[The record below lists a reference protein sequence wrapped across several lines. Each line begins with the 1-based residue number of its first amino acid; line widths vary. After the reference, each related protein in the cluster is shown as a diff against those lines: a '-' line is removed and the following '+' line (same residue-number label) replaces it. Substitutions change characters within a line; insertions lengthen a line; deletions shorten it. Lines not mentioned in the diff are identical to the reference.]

1 MVRID
6 AYASLPEGDEQ
17 FAPQFIQQCGA
28 LVLSR
33 NGREIEV
40 GLTDPD
46 DLALR
51 MEISRFFQSVSQEE
65 PNISFRTIDNSELA
79 SYIHI
84 RADREIQAEAEYAGA
99 AADRSQ
105 ALDRLANNAP
115 IINLVNGIIL
125 NAVRSLASDIHI
137 ERQKHEAL
145 VRYRLDGVLAPVRTI
160 PGNIFPGVATRIKIM
175 AGLNIMESRRPQ
187 DGRISVTLG
196 GRSLDIRVSVVPTAN
211 GESLVLRILNLQSA
225 PRSLDTI
232 GFTPDQLAVLKRNTR
247 LTQGLILLTGPTGS
261 GKTTTLNAMISSIN
275 DGMKKI
281 ITIED
286 PVEFQIDGVDQIQT
300 NDDIGLSFSSILR
313 RILRQDPNV
322 IMVGEIRDEET
333 AQLSIRAA
341 MTGHLVLSSLHT
353 NTAVGSI
360 QRLLDM
366 GIQPY
371 LLAGVLKTVSSQRL
385 VRKLCMH
392 CRKAESS
399 GETLAAIRDVH
410 KKLHLPPPA
419 PSHRTASI
427 FVPNPEGCSHCGGR
441 GYSGRTVVSEIVEID
456 RELEY
461 LIEKKADQ
469 KSIHDY
475 LQSNAHRS
483 LASDVTDK
491 VLGGVTSWEE
501 AQSAILV
508 NV

>member
-6 AYASLPEGDEQ
+6 SYSSLPQGDDQ
-17 FAPQFIQQCGA
+17 FPPQFIQQCGA
-28 LVLSR
+28 LILSR
-33 NGREIEV
+33 NGENIEV
-40 GLTDPD
+40 GLTDSD
-46 DLALR
+46 DLGLR
-51 MEISRFFQSVSQEE
+51 MEISRFFSSETGGGQH
-65 PNISFRTIDNSELA
+65 ISFQTIDNSELA
-79 SYIHI
+79 SYIHT
-84 RADREIQAEAEYAGA
+84 RADREIQAQAEYGKA
-99 AADRSQ
+99 AADRSE

-137 ERQKHEAL
+137 ERQKHDAL
-145 VRYRLDGVLAPVRTI
+145 VRYRLDGVLSPVRNI

-187 DGRISVTLG
+187 DGRISVTLA
-196 GRSLDIRVSVVPTAN
+196 GRSLDIRVSAVPTAN

-232 GFTPDQLAVLKRNTR
+232 GFTRDQLDVLRRNTR

-261 GKTTTLNAMISSIN
+261 GKTTTLNAMISEIN

-322 IMVGEIRDEET
+322 IMVGEIRDVET
-333 AQLSIRAA
+333 ARLSIRAA

-385 VRKLCMH
+385 VRKLCSH
-392 CRKAESS
+392 CRIPDTSDD
-399 GETLAAIRDVH
+399 TLSAIQD
-410 KKLHLPPPA
+410 LHRKFTLPPPA
-419 PSHRTASI
+419 PSVKSAAIHRQ
-427 FVPNPEGCSHCGGR
+427 NPEGCAYCGGR

-461 LIEKKADQ
+461 LIEKQADQ
-469 KSIHDY
+469 KSIYEY
-475 LQSNAHRS
+475 LKSNDHRS
-483 LASDVTDK
+483 LASDVVDK
-491 VLGGVTSWEE
+491 VLAGITSWEE